1 MKKIKEKL
9 MNYNWAEK
17 ENNKDY
23 KKKTIKKG

>member
-9 MNYNWAEK
+9 MNYNWVEK

-23 KKKTIKKG
+23 NKKTIKKD